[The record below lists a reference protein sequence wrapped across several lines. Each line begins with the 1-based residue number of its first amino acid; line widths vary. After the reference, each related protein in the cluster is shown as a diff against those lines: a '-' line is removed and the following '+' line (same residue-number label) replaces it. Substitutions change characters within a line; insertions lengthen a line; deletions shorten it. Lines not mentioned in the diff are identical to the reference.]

1 MGDKDKKKDQAEG
14 GKNIKENKTV
24 STLNDT
30 LEKVFRDVALIDP
43 KENVEGVIKEILRQ
57 VRAMKTELTAEEMA
71 QLVFENMQP
80 KSRDYML
87 AGLLTDIFAK
97 YGEMKTRHT
106 KNMDE
111 LSPDISKGVFPYLH
125 NYDDALYKEELYALQ
140 VELLKMQ
147 RYVKDAGLKIAV
159 IFEGRDAAG
168 KGSTISRFTQNINPR
183 GARVVALPKPTE
195 AQAGQWYFQRY
206 VTHLPTKGE
215 MVFFDRSW
223 YNRAGVERVMK
234 FCTDAE
240 YYEFMRE
247 VPGFERNLVRSGT
260 YVIKFWFSVS
270 QKEQQRRF
278 RERQVSPLKRWK
290 LSPIDLASLDKW
302 DDYTRAKEAMFFGTD
317 TPEAPWT
324 VIKSDDKKR
333 ARLNAM
339 RYVLHLIPYA
349 ERDLKAI
356 GPIDPL
362 IVGRASTMFET
373 AEYAAAPHILAGEL
387 VRPNM
392 PPMLPG
398 PKKKKKK

>member
-147 RYVKDAGLKIAV
+147 CYVKDAGLKIAV

-183 GARVVALPKPTE
+183 GARVVALPKPTG

-206 VTHLPTKGE
+206 VAQLPSPGE
-215 MVFFDRSW
+215 VVFFDRSW
-223 YNRAGVERVMK
+223 YNRAVVEPVMG
-234 FCTDAE
+234 FCRPEQTQL
-240 YYEFMRE
+240 FLNE
-247 VPGFERNLVRSGT
+247 VPAFERSLVEHGIHLT
-260 YVIKFWFSVS
+260 KFWLDVS
-270 QKEQQRRF
+270 RDEQKRRFKQRRVDPV
-278 RERQVSPLKRWK
+278 RRWK
-290 LSPIDLASLDKW
+290 LSPVDIASLDRW
-302 DDYTRAKEAMFFGTD
+302 DDYTAAIEEMFRKTES
-317 TPEAPWT
+317 PVAPWT
-324 VIKSDDKKR
+324 IIRSDDKRR
-333 ARLNAM
+333 ARLNAI
-339 RYVLHLIPYA
+339 RVFLHSIEYA
-349 ERDLKAI
+349 EKDEEQI
-356 GPIDPL
+356 GPVDGL
-362 IVGRASTMFET
+362 IVKSVP
-373 AEYAAAPHILAGEL
+373 EYLRGY
-387 VRPNM
+387 RM
-392 PPMLPG
+392 G
-398 PKKKKKK
+398 PAI

>member
-168 KGSTISRFTQNINPR
+168 KGGTISRFTQNINPR

-206 VTHLPTKGE
+206 VAQLPSPGE
-215 MVFFDRSW
+215 VVFFDRSW
-223 YNRAGVERVMK
+223 YNRAVVEPVMG
-234 FCTDAE
+234 FCRPEQTQL
-240 YYEFMRE
+240 FLNE
-247 VPGFERNLVRSGT
+247 VPAFERSLVEHGIHLT
-260 YVIKFWFSVS
+260 KFWLDVS
-270 QKEQQRRF
+270 RDEQKRRFKQRRVDPV
-278 RERQVSPLKRWK
+278 RRWK
-290 LSPIDLASLDKW
+290 LSPVDIASLDRW
-302 DDYTRAKEAMFFGTD
+302 DDYTAAIEEMFRKTES
-317 TPEAPWT
+317 PVAPWT
-324 VIKSDDKKR
+324 IIRSDDKRR
-333 ARLNAM
+333 ARLNAI
-339 RYVLHLIPYA
+339 RVFLHSIEYV
-349 ERDLKAI
+349 EKDEEQI
-356 GPIDPL
+356 GPVDGL
-362 IVGRASTMFET
+362 IVKSVP
-373 AEYAAAPHILAGEL
+373 EYLRGY
-387 VRPNM
+387 RM
-392 PPMLPG
+392 G
-398 PKKKKKK
+398 PAI

>member
-14 GKNIKENKTV
+14 GKNIKENMTV

-206 VTHLPTKGE
+206 VAQLPSPGE
-215 MVFFDRSW
+215 VVFFDRSW
-223 YNRAGVERVMK
+223 YNRAVVEPVMG
-234 FCTDAE
+234 FCRPEQTQL
-240 YYEFMRE
+240 FLNE
-247 VPGFERNLVRSGT
+247 VPAFERSLVEHGIHLT
-260 YVIKFWFSVS
+260 KFWLDVS
-270 QKEQQRRF
+270 RDEQKRRFKQRRVDPV
-278 RERQVSPLKRWK
+278 RRWK
-290 LSPIDLASLDKW
+290 LSPVDIASLDRW
-302 DDYTRAKEAMFFGTD
+302 DDYTAAIEEMFRKTES
-317 TPEAPWT
+317 PVAPWT
-324 VIKSDDKKR
+324 IIRSDDKRR
-333 ARLNAM
+333 ARLNAI
-339 RYVLHLIPYA
+339 RVFLHSIEYA
-349 ERDLKAI
+349 EKDEEQI
-356 GPIDPL
+356 GPVDGL
-362 IVGRASTMFET
+362 IVKSVP
-373 AEYAAAPHILAGEL
+373 EYLRGY
-387 VRPNM
+387 RM
-392 PPMLPG
+392 G
-398 PKKKKKK
+398 PAI

>member
-206 VTHLPTKGE
+206 VAQLPSPGE
-215 MVFFDRSW
+215 VVFFDRSW
-223 YNRAGVERVMK
+223 YNRAVVEPMMG
-234 FCTDAE
+234 FCRPEQTQL
-240 YYEFMRE
+240 FLNE
-247 VPGFERNLVRSGT
+247 VPAFERSLVEHGIHLT
-260 YVIKFWFSVS
+260 KFWLDVS
-270 QKEQQRRF
+270 RDEQKRRFKQRRVDPV
-278 RERQVSPLKRWK
+278 RRWK
-290 LSPIDLASLDKW
+290 LSPVDIASLDRW
-302 DDYTRAKEAMFFGTD
+302 DDYTAAIEEMFRKTES
-317 TPEAPWT
+317 PVAPWT
-324 VIKSDDKKR
+324 IIRSDDKRR
-333 ARLNAM
+333 ARLNAI
-339 RYVLHLIPYA
+339 RVFLHSIEYA
-349 ERDLKAI
+349 EKDEEQI
-356 GPIDPL
+356 GPVDGL
-362 IVGRASTMFET
+362 IVKSVP
-373 AEYAAAPHILAGEL
+373 EYLRGY
-387 VRPNM
+387 RM
-392 PPMLPG
+392 G
-398 PKKKKKK
+398 PVI

>member
-24 STLNDT
+24 STLSDT

-206 VTHLPTKGE
+206 VAQLPSPGE
-215 MVFFDRSW
+215 VVFFDRSW
-223 YNRAGVERVMK
+223 YNRAVVEPVMG
-234 FCTDAE
+234 FCRPEQTQL
-240 YYEFMRE
+240 FLNE
-247 VPGFERNLVRSGT
+247 VPAFERSLVEHGIHLT
-260 YVIKFWFSVS
+260 KFWLDVS
-270 QKEQQRRF
+270 RDEQKRRFKQRRVDPV
-278 RERQVSPLKRWK
+278 RRWK
-290 LSPIDLASLDKW
+290 LSPVDIASLDRW
-302 DDYTRAKEAMFFGTD
+302 DDYTAAIEEMFRKTES
-317 TPEAPWT
+317 PVAPWT
-324 VIKSDDKKR
+324 IIRSDDKRR
-333 ARLNAM
+333 ARLNAI
-339 RYVLHLIPYA
+339 RVFLHSIEYA
-349 ERDLKAI
+349 EKDEEQI
-356 GPIDPL
+356 GPVDGL
-362 IVGRASTMFET
+362 IVKSVP
-373 AEYAAAPHILAGEL
+373 EYLRGY
-387 VRPNM
+387 RM
-392 PPMLPG
+392 G
-398 PKKKKKK
+398 PAI

>member
-1 MGDKDKKKDQAEG
+1 MSDKDKKKDQAEG
-14 GKNIKENKTV
+14 GKNAKDNKQAP
-24 STLNDT
+24 TLNDT

-80 KSRDYML
+80 SSRDHML

-106 KNMDE
+106 RNMDE

-183 GARVVALPKPTE
+183 GARVVALPKPTD

-206 VTHLPTKGE
+206 VAQLPSPGE
-215 MVFFDRSW
+215 VVFFDRSW
-223 YNRAGVERVMK
+223 YNRAVVEPVMG
-234 FCTDAE
+234 FCRPEQTQL
-240 YYEFMRE
+240 FLNE
-247 VPGFERNLVRSGT
+247 VPAFERSLVEHGIHLT
-260 YVIKFWFSVS
+260 KFWLDVS
-270 QKEQQRRF
+270 RDEQKRRFKQRRVDPV
-278 RERQVSPLKRWK
+278 RRWK
-290 LSPIDLASLDKW
+290 LSPVDIASLDRW
-302 DDYTRAKEAMFFGTD
+302 DDYTTAIEEMFRKTES
-317 TPEAPWT
+317 PVAPWT
-324 VIKSDDKKR
+324 IIRSDDKRR
-333 ARLNAM
+333 ARLNAI
-339 RYVLHLIPYA
+339 RVFLHSIEYA
-349 ERDLKAI
+349 EKDEEQI
-356 GPIDPL
+356 GPVDGL
-362 IVGRASTMFET
+362 IVKSVP
-373 AEYAAAPHILAGEL
+373 EYLRGY
-387 VRPNM
+387 RM
-392 PPMLPG
+392 G
-398 PKKKKKK
+398 PAI

>member
-87 AGLLTDIFAK
+87 GGLLTDIFAK

-206 VTHLPTKGE
+206 VAQLPSPGE
-215 MVFFDRSW
+215 VVFFDRSW
-223 YNRAGVERVMK
+223 YNRAVVEPVMG
-234 FCTDAE
+234 FCRPEQTQL
-240 YYEFMRE
+240 FLNE
-247 VPGFERNLVRSGT
+247 VPAFERSLVEHGIHLT
-260 YVIKFWFSVS
+260 KFWLDVS
-270 QKEQQRRF
+270 RDEQKRRFKQRRVDPV
-278 RERQVSPLKRWK
+278 RRWK
-290 LSPIDLASLDKW
+290 LSPVDIASLDRW
-302 DDYTRAKEAMFFGTD
+302 DDYTAAIEEMFRKTES
-317 TPEAPWT
+317 PVAPWT
-324 VIKSDDKKR
+324 IIRSDDKRR
-333 ARLNAM
+333 ARLNAI
-339 RYVLHLIPYA
+339 RVFLHSIEYA
-349 ERDLKAI
+349 EKDEEQI
-356 GPIDPL
+356 GPVDGL
-362 IVGRASTMFET
+362 IVKSVP
-373 AEYAAAPHILAGEL
+373 EYLRGY
-387 VRPNM
+387 RM
-392 PPMLPG
+392 G
-398 PKKKKKK
+398 PAI

>member
-1 MGDKDKKKDQAEG
+1 MSDKDKKKDQAEG
-14 GKNIKENKTV
+14 GKNAKDNKQAP
-24 STLNDT
+24 TLNDT

-80 KSRDYML
+80 SSRDHML

-97 YGEMKTRHT
+97 YGEMKTRHSR
-106 KNMDE
+106 NMDE

-183 GARVVALPKPTE
+183 GARVVALPKPTD

-206 VTHLPTKGE
+206 VAQLPSPGE
-215 MVFFDRSW
+215 VVFFDRSW
-223 YNRAGVERVMK
+223 YNRAVVEPVMG
-234 FCTDAE
+234 FCRPEQTQL
-240 YYEFMRE
+240 FLNE
-247 VPGFERNLVRSGT
+247 VPAFERSLVEHGIHLT
-260 YVIKFWFSVS
+260 KFWLDVS
-270 QKEQQRRF
+270 RDEQKRRFKQRRVDPI
-278 RERQVSPLKRWK
+278 RRWK
-290 LSPIDLASLDKW
+290 LSPVDIASLDLW
-302 DDYTRAKEAMFFGTD
+302 DNYTEAIDHRFRFTESP
-317 TPEAPWT
+317 TAPWT
-324 VIKSDDKKR
+324 IIRSDDKRR

-339 RYVLHLIPYA
+339 RIVLSGIDY
-349 ERDLKAI
+349 EGKDVEAI
-356 GPIDPL
+356 GQIDGR
-362 IVGRASTMFET
+362 IVKSVN
-373 AEYAAAPHILAGEL
+373 EYL
-387 VRPNM
+387 RRYR
-392 PPMLPG
+392 
-398 PKKKKKK
+398 

>member
-57 VRAMKTELTAEEMA
+57 VRAMKTELKAEEMA

-206 VTHLPTKGE
+206 VAQLPSPGE
-215 MVFFDRSW
+215 VVFFDRSW
-223 YNRAGVERVMK
+223 YNRAVVEPVMG
-234 FCTDAE
+234 FCRPEQTQL
-240 YYEFMRE
+240 FLNE
-247 VPGFERNLVRSGT
+247 VPAFERSLVEHGIHLT
-260 YVIKFWFSVS
+260 KFWLDVS
-270 QKEQQRRF
+270 RDEQKRRFKQRRVDPV
-278 RERQVSPLKRWK
+278 RRWK
-290 LSPIDLASLDKW
+290 LSPVDIASLDRW
-302 DDYTRAKEAMFFGTD
+302 DDYTAAIEEMFRKTES
-317 TPEAPWT
+317 PVAPWT
-324 VIKSDDKKR
+324 IIRSDDKRR
-333 ARLNAM
+333 ARLNAI
-339 RYVLHLIPYA
+339 RVFLHSIEYA
-349 ERDLKAI
+349 EKDEEQI
-356 GPIDPL
+356 GPVDGL
-362 IVGRASTMFET
+362 IVKSVP
-373 AEYAAAPHILAGEL
+373 EYLRGY
-387 VRPNM
+387 RM
-392 PPMLPG
+392 G
-398 PKKKKKK
+398 PAI

>member
-168 KGSTISRFTQNINPR
+168 KGSTISRFSQNINPR

-206 VTHLPTKGE
+206 VAQLPSPGE
-215 MVFFDRSW
+215 VVFFDRSW
-223 YNRAGVERVMK
+223 YNRAVVEPVMG
-234 FCTDAE
+234 FCRPEQTQL
-240 YYEFMRE
+240 FLNE
-247 VPGFERNLVRSGT
+247 VPAFERSLVEHGIHLT
-260 YVIKFWFSVS
+260 KFWLDVS
-270 QKEQQRRF
+270 RDEQKRRFKQRRVDPV
-278 RERQVSPLKRWK
+278 RRWK
-290 LSPIDLASLDKW
+290 LSPVDIASLDRW
-302 DDYTRAKEAMFFGTD
+302 DDYTAAIEEMFRKTES
-317 TPEAPWT
+317 PVAPWT
-324 VIKSDDKKR
+324 IIRSDDKRR
-333 ARLNAM
+333 ARLNAI
-339 RYVLHLIPYA
+339 RVFLHSIEYA
-349 ERDLKAI
+349 EKDEEQI
-356 GPIDPL
+356 GPVDGL
-362 IVGRASTMFET
+362 IVKSVPESLRGYRM
-373 AEYAAAPHILAGEL
+373 
-387 VRPNM
+387 
-392 PPMLPG
+392 G
-398 PKKKKKK
+398 PAI

>member
-1 MGDKDKKKDQAEG
+1 MSDKDKKKDQAEG
-14 GKNIKENKTV
+14 GKNAKDNKQAP
-24 STLNDT
+24 TLNDT

-80 KSRDYML
+80 SSRDHML

-106 KNMDE
+106 RNMDE

-183 GARVVALPKPTE
+183 GARVVALPKPTD

-206 VTHLPTKGE
+206 VAQLPSPGE
-215 MVFFDRSW
+215 VVFFDRSW
-223 YNRAGVERVMK
+223 YNRAVVEPVMG
-234 FCTDAE
+234 FCRPEQTQL
-240 YYEFMRE
+240 FLNE
-247 VPGFERNLVRSGT
+247 VPAFERSLVEHGIHLT
-260 YVIKFWFSVS
+260 KFWLDVS
-270 QKEQQRRF
+270 RDEQKRRFKQRRVDPV
-278 RERQVSPLKRWK
+278 RRWK
-290 LSPIDLASLDKW
+290 LSPVDIASLDRW
-302 DDYTRAKEAMFFGTD
+302 DDYTAAIEEMFRKTES
-317 TPEAPWT
+317 PVAPWT
-324 VIKSDDKKR
+324 IIRNDDKRR
-333 ARLNAM
+333 ARLNAI
-339 RYVLHLIPYA
+339 RVFLHSIEYA
-349 ERDLKAI
+349 EKDEEQI
-356 GPIDPL
+356 GPVDGL
-362 IVGRASTMFET
+362 IVKSVP
-373 AEYAAAPHILAGEL
+373 EYLRGY
-387 VRPNM
+387 RM
-392 PPMLPG
+392 G
-398 PKKKKKK
+398 PAI

>member
-97 YGEMKTRHT
+97 YGEMETRHT

-206 VTHLPTKGE
+206 VAQLPSPGE
-215 MVFFDRSW
+215 VVFFDRSW
-223 YNRAGVERVMK
+223 YNRAVVEPVMG
-234 FCTDAE
+234 FCRPEQTQL
-240 YYEFMRE
+240 FLNE
-247 VPGFERNLVRSGT
+247 VPAFERSLVEHGIHLT
-260 YVIKFWFSVS
+260 KFWLDVS
-270 QKEQQRRF
+270 RDEQKRRFKQRRVDPV
-278 RERQVSPLKRWK
+278 RRWK
-290 LSPIDLASLDKW
+290 LSPVDIASLDRW
-302 DDYTRAKEAMFFGTD
+302 DDYTAAIEEMFRKTES
-317 TPEAPWT
+317 PVAPWT
-324 VIKSDDKKR
+324 IIRSDDKRR
-333 ARLNAM
+333 ARLNAI
-339 RYVLHLIPYA
+339 RVFLHSIEYA
-349 ERDLKAI
+349 EKDEEQI
-356 GPIDPL
+356 GPVDGL
-362 IVGRASTMFET
+362 IVKSVP
-373 AEYAAAPHILAGEL
+373 EYLRGY
-387 VRPNM
+387 RM
-392 PPMLPG
+392 G
-398 PKKKKKK
+398 PAI

>member
-140 VELLKMQ
+140 VELQKMQ

-206 VTHLPTKGE
+206 VAQLPSPGE
-215 MVFFDRSW
+215 VVFFDRSW
-223 YNRAGVERVMK
+223 YNRAVVEPVMG
-234 FCTDAE
+234 FCRPEQTQL
-240 YYEFMRE
+240 FLNE
-247 VPGFERNLVRSGT
+247 VPAFERSLVEHGIHLT
-260 YVIKFWFSVS
+260 KFWLDVS
-270 QKEQQRRF
+270 RDEQKRRFKQRRVDPV
-278 RERQVSPLKRWK
+278 RRWK
-290 LSPIDLASLDKW
+290 LSPVDIASLDRW
-302 DDYTRAKEAMFFGTD
+302 DDYTAAIEEMFRKTES
-317 TPEAPWT
+317 PVAPWT
-324 VIKSDDKKR
+324 IIRSDDKRR
-333 ARLNAM
+333 ARLNAI
-339 RYVLHLIPYA
+339 RVFLHSIEYA
-349 ERDLKAI
+349 EKDEEQI
-356 GPIDPL
+356 GPVDGL
-362 IVGRASTMFET
+362 IVKSVP
-373 AEYAAAPHILAGEL
+373 EYLRGY
-387 VRPNM
+387 RM
-392 PPMLPG
+392 G
-398 PKKKKKK
+398 PAI

>member
-1 MGDKDKKKDQAEG
+1 MGDKDKKKGQAEG

-24 STLNDT
+24 LTLNDT

-206 VTHLPTKGE
+206 VAQLPSPGE
-215 MVFFDRSW
+215 VVFFDRSW
-223 YNRAGVERVMK
+223 YNRAVVEPVMG
-234 FCTDAE
+234 FCRPEQTQL
-240 YYEFMRE
+240 FLNE
-247 VPGFERNLVRSGT
+247 VPAFERSLVEHGIHLT
-260 YVIKFWFSVS
+260 KFWLDVS
-270 QKEQQRRF
+270 RDEQKRRFKQRRVDPV
-278 RERQVSPLKRWK
+278 RRWK
-290 LSPIDLASLDKW
+290 LSPVDIASLDRW
-302 DDYTRAKEAMFFGTD
+302 DDYTAAIEEMFRKTES
-317 TPEAPWT
+317 PVAPWT
-324 VIKSDDKKR
+324 IIRSDDKRR
-333 ARLNAM
+333 ARLNAI
-339 RYVLHLIPYA
+339 RVFLHSIEYA
-349 ERDLKAI
+349 EKDEEQI
-356 GPIDPL
+356 GPVDGL
-362 IVGRASTMFET
+362 IVKSVP
-373 AEYAAAPHILAGEL
+373 EYLRGY
-387 VRPNM
+387 RM
-392 PPMLPG
+392 G
-398 PKKKKKK
+398 PAI

>member
-87 AGLLTDIFAK
+87 AGLLTDIFEK

-206 VTHLPTKGE
+206 VAQLPSPGE
-215 MVFFDRSW
+215 VVFFDRSW
-223 YNRAGVERVMK
+223 YNRAVVEPVMG
-234 FCTDAE
+234 FCRPEQTQL
-240 YYEFMRE
+240 FLNE
-247 VPGFERNLVRSGT
+247 VPAFERSLVEHGIHLT
-260 YVIKFWFSVS
+260 KFWLDVS
-270 QKEQQRRF
+270 RDEQKRRFKQRRVDPV
-278 RERQVSPLKRWK
+278 RRWK
-290 LSPIDLASLDKW
+290 LSPVDIASLDRW
-302 DDYTRAKEAMFFGTD
+302 DDYTAAIEEMFRKTES
-317 TPEAPWT
+317 PVAPWT
-324 VIKSDDKKR
+324 IIRSDDKRR
-333 ARLNAM
+333 ARLNAI
-339 RYVLHLIPYA
+339 RVFLHSIEYA
-349 ERDLKAI
+349 EKDEEQI
-356 GPIDPL
+356 GPVDGL
-362 IVGRASTMFET
+362 IVKSVP
-373 AEYAAAPHILAGEL
+373 EYLRGY
-387 VRPNM
+387 RM
-392 PPMLPG
+392 G
-398 PKKKKKK
+398 PAI

>member
-1 MGDKDKKKDQAEG
+1 MSDKDKKKDQAEG
-14 GKNIKENKTV
+14 GKNSKDNKQAP
-24 STLNDT
+24 TLNDT

-80 KSRDYML
+80 NSRDHML

-106 KNMDE
+106 RNMDE

-183 GARVVALPKPTE
+183 GARVVALPKPTD

-206 VTHLPTKGE
+206 VAQLPSPGE
-215 MVFFDRSW
+215 VVFFDRSW
-223 YNRAGVERVMK
+223 YNRAVVEPVMG
-234 FCTDAE
+234 FCRPEQTQL
-240 YYEFMRE
+240 FLNE
-247 VPGFERNLVRSGT
+247 VPAFERSLVEHGIHLT
-260 YVIKFWFSVS
+260 KFWLDVS
-270 QKEQQRRF
+270 RDEQKRRFKQRRVDPV
-278 RERQVSPLKRWK
+278 RRWK
-290 LSPIDLASLDKW
+290 LSPVDIASLDRW
-302 DDYTRAKEAMFFGTD
+302 DDYTAAIEEMFRKTES
-317 TPEAPWT
+317 PVAPWT
-324 VIKSDDKKR
+324 IIRSDDKRR
-333 ARLNAM
+333 ARLNAI
-339 RYVLHLIPYA
+339 RVFLHSIEYA
-349 ERDLKAI
+349 EKDEEQI
-356 GPIDPL
+356 GPVDGL
-362 IVGRASTMFET
+362 IVKSVP
-373 AEYAAAPHILAGEL
+373 EYLRGY
-387 VRPNM
+387 RM
-392 PPMLPG
+392 G
-398 PKKKKKK
+398 PAI

>member
-1 MGDKDKKKDQAEG
+1 MGEKDKKKDQAEG

-206 VTHLPTKGE
+206 VAQLPSPGE
-215 MVFFDRSW
+215 VVFFDRSW
-223 YNRAGVERVMK
+223 YNRAVVEPVMG
-234 FCTDAE
+234 FCRPEQTQL
-240 YYEFMRE
+240 FLNE
-247 VPGFERNLVRSGT
+247 VPAFERSLVEHGIHLT
-260 YVIKFWFSVS
+260 KFWLDVS
-270 QKEQQRRF
+270 RDEQKRRFKQRRVDPV
-278 RERQVSPLKRWK
+278 RRWK
-290 LSPIDLASLDKW
+290 LSPVDIASLDRW
-302 DDYTRAKEAMFFGTD
+302 DDYTAAIEEMFRKTES
-317 TPEAPWT
+317 PVAPWT
-324 VIKSDDKKR
+324 IIRSDDKRR
-333 ARLNAM
+333 ARLNAI
-339 RYVLHLIPYA
+339 RVFLHSIEYA
-349 ERDLKAI
+349 EKDEEQI
-356 GPIDPL
+356 GPVDGL
-362 IVGRASTMFET
+362 IVKSVP
-373 AEYAAAPHILAGEL
+373 EYLRGY
-387 VRPNM
+387 RM
-392 PPMLPG
+392 G
-398 PKKKKKK
+398 PAI

>member
-147 RYVKDAGLKIAV
+147 RYIKDAGLKIAV

-206 VTHLPTKGE
+206 VAQLPSPGE
-215 MVFFDRSW
+215 VVFFDRSW
-223 YNRAGVERVMK
+223 YNRAVVEPVMG
-234 FCTDAE
+234 FCRPEQTQL
-240 YYEFMRE
+240 FLNE
-247 VPGFERNLVRSGT
+247 VPAFERSLVEHGIHLT
-260 YVIKFWFSVS
+260 KFWLDVS
-270 QKEQQRRF
+270 RDEQKRRFKQRRVDPV
-278 RERQVSPLKRWK
+278 RRWK
-290 LSPIDLASLDKW
+290 LSPVDIASLDRW
-302 DDYTRAKEAMFFGTD
+302 DDYTAAIEEMFRKTES
-317 TPEAPWT
+317 PVAPWT
-324 VIKSDDKKR
+324 IIRSDDKRR
-333 ARLNAM
+333 ARLNAI
-339 RYVLHLIPYA
+339 RVFLHSIEYA
-349 ERDLKAI
+349 EKDEEQI
-356 GPIDPL
+356 GPVDGL
-362 IVGRASTMFET
+362 IVKSVP
-373 AEYAAAPHILAGEL
+373 EYLRGY
-387 VRPNM
+387 RM
-392 PPMLPG
+392 G
-398 PKKKKKK
+398 PAI

>member
-183 GARVVALPKPTE
+183 GARVDALPKPTE

-206 VTHLPTKGE
+206 VAQLPSPGE
-215 MVFFDRSW
+215 VVFFDRSW
-223 YNRAGVERVMK
+223 YNRAVVEPVMG
-234 FCTDAE
+234 FCRPEQTQL
-240 YYEFMRE
+240 FLNE
-247 VPGFERNLVRSGT
+247 VPAFERSLVEHGIHLT
-260 YVIKFWFSVS
+260 KFWLDVS
-270 QKEQQRRF
+270 RDEQKRRFKQRRVDPV
-278 RERQVSPLKRWK
+278 RRWK
-290 LSPIDLASLDKW
+290 LSPVDIASLDRW
-302 DDYTRAKEAMFFGTD
+302 DDYTAAIEEMFRKTES
-317 TPEAPWT
+317 PVAPWT
-324 VIKSDDKKR
+324 IIRSDDKRR
-333 ARLNAM
+333 ARLNAI
-339 RYVLHLIPYA
+339 RVFLHSIEYA
-349 ERDLKAI
+349 EKDEEQI
-356 GPIDPL
+356 GPVDGL
-362 IVGRASTMFET
+362 IVKSVP
-373 AEYAAAPHILAGEL
+373 EYLRGY
-387 VRPNM
+387 RM
-392 PPMLPG
+392 G
-398 PKKKKKK
+398 PVI

>member
-1 MGDKDKKKDQAEG
+1 MSDKDKKKDQAEG
-14 GKNIKENKTV
+14 GKNAKDSKQAP
-24 STLNDT
+24 TLNDT

-80 KSRDYML
+80 SSRDHML

-106 KNMDE
+106 RNMDE

-183 GARVVALPKPTE
+183 GARVVALPKPTD

-206 VTHLPTKGE
+206 VAQLPSPGE
-215 MVFFDRSW
+215 VVFFDRSW
-223 YNRAGVERVMK
+223 YNRAVVEPVMG
-234 FCTDAE
+234 FCRPEQTQL
-240 YYEFMRE
+240 FLNE
-247 VPGFERNLVRSGT
+247 VPAFERSLVEHGIHLT
-260 YVIKFWFSVS
+260 KFWLDVS
-270 QKEQQRRF
+270 RDEQKRRFKQRRVDPV
-278 RERQVSPLKRWK
+278 RRWK
-290 LSPIDLASLDKW
+290 LSPVDIASLDRW
-302 DDYTRAKEAMFFGTD
+302 DDYTAAIEEMFRKTES
-317 TPEAPWT
+317 PVAPWT
-324 VIKSDDKKR
+324 IIRSDDKRR
-333 ARLNAM
+333 ARLNAI
-339 RYVLHLIPYA
+339 RVFLHSIEYA
-349 ERDLKAI
+349 EKDEEQI
-356 GPIDPL
+356 GPVDGL
-362 IVGRASTMFET
+362 IVKSVP
-373 AEYAAAPHILAGEL
+373 EYLRGY
-387 VRPNM
+387 RM
-392 PPMLPG
+392 G
-398 PKKKKKK
+398 PAI

>member
-43 KENVEGVIKEILRQ
+43 KENVESVIKEILRQ

-206 VTHLPTKGE
+206 VAQLPSPGE
-215 MVFFDRSW
+215 VVFFDRSW
-223 YNRAGVERVMK
+223 YNRAVVEPVMG
-234 FCTDAE
+234 FCRPEQTQL
-240 YYEFMRE
+240 FLNE
-247 VPGFERNLVRSGT
+247 VPAFERSLVEHGIHLT
-260 YVIKFWFSVS
+260 KFWLDVS
-270 QKEQQRRF
+270 RDEQKRRFKQRRVDPV
-278 RERQVSPLKRWK
+278 RRWK
-290 LSPIDLASLDKW
+290 LSPVDIASLDRW
-302 DDYTRAKEAMFFGTD
+302 DDYTAAIEEMFRKTES
-317 TPEAPWT
+317 PVAPWT
-324 VIKSDDKKR
+324 IIRSDDKRR
-333 ARLNAM
+333 ARLNAI
-339 RYVLHLIPYA
+339 RVFLHSIEYA
-349 ERDLKAI
+349 EKDEEQI
-356 GPIDPL
+356 GPVDGL
-362 IVGRASTMFET
+362 IVKSVP
-373 AEYAAAPHILAGEL
+373 EYLRGY
-387 VRPNM
+387 RM
-392 PPMLPG
+392 G
-398 PKKKKKK
+398 PAI

>member
-125 NYDDALYKEELYALQ
+125 NYDDELYKEELYALQ

-206 VTHLPTKGE
+206 VAQLPSPGE
-215 MVFFDRSW
+215 VVFFDRSW
-223 YNRAGVERVMK
+223 YNRAVVEPVMG
-234 FCTDAE
+234 FCRPEQTQL
-240 YYEFMRE
+240 FLNE
-247 VPGFERNLVRSGT
+247 VPAFERSLVEHGIHLT
-260 YVIKFWFSVS
+260 KFWLDVS
-270 QKEQQRRF
+270 RDEQKRRFKQRRVDPV
-278 RERQVSPLKRWK
+278 RRWK
-290 LSPIDLASLDKW
+290 LSPVDIASLDRW
-302 DDYTRAKEAMFFGTD
+302 DDYTAAIEEMFRKTES
-317 TPEAPWT
+317 PVAPWT
-324 VIKSDDKKR
+324 IIRSDDKRR
-333 ARLNAM
+333 ARLNAI
-339 RYVLHLIPYA
+339 RVFLHSIEYA
-349 ERDLKAI
+349 EKDEEQI
-356 GPIDPL
+356 GPVDGL
-362 IVGRASTMFET
+362 IVKSVP
-373 AEYAAAPHILAGEL
+373 EYLRGY
-387 VRPNM
+387 RM
-392 PPMLPG
+392 G
-398 PKKKKKK
+398 PAI

>member
-14 GKNIKENKTV
+14 GKNSKENKTV

-87 AGLLTDIFAK
+87 AGLLTDIFTK

-206 VTHLPTKGE
+206 VAQLPSPGE
-215 MVFFDRSW
+215 VVFFDRSW
-223 YNRAGVERVMK
+223 YNRAVVEPVMG
-234 FCTDAE
+234 FCRPEQTQL
-240 YYEFMRE
+240 FLNE
-247 VPGFERNLVRSGT
+247 VPAFERSLVEHGIHLT
-260 YVIKFWFSVS
+260 KFWLDVS
-270 QKEQQRRF
+270 RDEQKRRFKQRRVDPV
-278 RERQVSPLKRWK
+278 RRWK
-290 LSPIDLASLDKW
+290 LSPVDIASLDRW
-302 DDYTRAKEAMFFGTD
+302 DDYTAAIEEMFRKTES
-317 TPEAPWT
+317 PVAPWT
-324 VIKSDDKKR
+324 IIRSDDKRR
-333 ARLNAM
+333 ARLNAI
-339 RYVLHLIPYA
+339 RVFLHSIEYA
-349 ERDLKAI
+349 EKDEEQI
-356 GPIDPL
+356 GPVDGL
-362 IVGRASTMFET
+362 IVKSVP
-373 AEYAAAPHILAGEL
+373 EYLRGY
-387 VRPNM
+387 RM
-392 PPMLPG
+392 G
-398 PKKKKKK
+398 PAI

>member
-1 MGDKDKKKDQAEG
+1 MGDKDKDKKKDQAEG

-206 VTHLPTKGE
+206 VAQLPSPGE
-215 MVFFDRSW
+215 VVFFDRSW
-223 YNRAGVERVMK
+223 YNRAVVEPVMG
-234 FCTDAE
+234 FCRPEQTQL
-240 YYEFMRE
+240 FLNE
-247 VPGFERNLVRSGT
+247 VPAFERSLVEHGIHLT
-260 YVIKFWFSVS
+260 KFWLDVS
-270 QKEQQRRF
+270 RDEQKRRFKQRRVDPV
-278 RERQVSPLKRWK
+278 RRWK
-290 LSPIDLASLDKW
+290 LSPVDIASLDRW
-302 DDYTRAKEAMFFGTD
+302 DDYTAAIEEMFRKTES
-317 TPEAPWT
+317 PVAPWT
-324 VIKSDDKKR
+324 IIRSDDKRR
-333 ARLNAM
+333 ARLNAI
-339 RYVLHLIPYA
+339 RVFLHSIEYA
-349 ERDLKAI
+349 EKDEEQI
-356 GPIDPL
+356 GPVDGL
-362 IVGRASTMFET
+362 IVKSVP
-373 AEYAAAPHILAGEL
+373 EYLRGY
-387 VRPNM
+387 RM
-392 PPMLPG
+392 G
-398 PKKKKKK
+398 PAI

>member
-24 STLNDT
+24 SNLNDT

-206 VTHLPTKGE
+206 VAQLPSPGE
-215 MVFFDRSW
+215 VVFFDRSW
-223 YNRAGVERVMK
+223 YNRAVVEPVMG
-234 FCTDAE
+234 FCRPEQTQL
-240 YYEFMRE
+240 FLNE
-247 VPGFERNLVRSGT
+247 VPAFERSLVEHGIHLT
-260 YVIKFWFSVS
+260 KFWLDVS
-270 QKEQQRRF
+270 RDEQKRRFKQRRVDPV
-278 RERQVSPLKRWK
+278 RRWK
-290 LSPIDLASLDKW
+290 LSPVDIASLDRW
-302 DDYTRAKEAMFFGTD
+302 DDYTAAIEEMFRKTES
-317 TPEAPWT
+317 PVAPWT
-324 VIKSDDKKR
+324 IIRSDDKRR
-333 ARLNAM
+333 ARLNAI
-339 RYVLHLIPYA
+339 RVFLHSIEYA
-349 ERDLKAI
+349 EKDEEQI
-356 GPIDPL
+356 GPVDGL
-362 IVGRASTMFET
+362 IVKSVP
-373 AEYAAAPHILAGEL
+373 EYLRGY
-387 VRPNM
+387 RM
-392 PPMLPG
+392 G
-398 PKKKKKK
+398 PAI

>member
-206 VTHLPTKGE
+206 VAQLPSPGE
-215 MVFFDRSW
+215 VVFFDRSW
-223 YNRAGVERVMK
+223 YNRAVVEPVMG
-234 FCTDAE
+234 FCRPEQTQL
-240 YYEFMRE
+240 FLTE
-247 VPGFERNLVRSGT
+247 VPAFERSLVEHGIHLT
-260 YVIKFWFSVS
+260 KFWLDVS
-270 QKEQQRRF
+270 RDEQKRRFKQRRVDPV
-278 RERQVSPLKRWK
+278 RRWK
-290 LSPIDLASLDKW
+290 LSPVDIASLDRW
-302 DDYTRAKEAMFFGTD
+302 DDYTAAIEEMFRKTES
-317 TPEAPWT
+317 PVAPWT
-324 VIKSDDKKR
+324 IIRSDDKRR
-333 ARLNAM
+333 ARLNAI
-339 RYVLHLIPYA
+339 RVFLHSIEYA
-349 ERDLKAI
+349 EKDEEQI
-356 GPIDPL
+356 GPVDGL
-362 IVGRASTMFET
+362 IVKSVP
-373 AEYAAAPHILAGEL
+373 EYLRGY
-387 VRPNM
+387 RM
-392 PPMLPG
+392 G
-398 PKKKKKK
+398 PAI

>member
-206 VTHLPTKGE
+206 VAQLPSPGE
-215 MVFFDRSW
+215 VVFFDRSW
-223 YNRAGVERVMK
+223 YNRAVVEPVMG
-234 FCTDAE
+234 FCRPEQTQL
-240 YYEFMRE
+240 FLNE
-247 VPGFERNLVRSGT
+247 VPAFERSLVEHGIHLT
-260 YVIKFWFSVS
+260 KFWLDVS
-270 QKEQQRRF
+270 RDEQKRRVKQRRVDPV
-278 RERQVSPLKRWK
+278 RRWK
-290 LSPIDLASLDKW
+290 LSPVDIASLDRW
-302 DDYTRAKEAMFFGTD
+302 DDYTAAIEEMFRKTES
-317 TPEAPWT
+317 PVAPWT
-324 VIKSDDKKR
+324 IIRSDDKRR
-333 ARLNAM
+333 ARLNAI
-339 RYVLHLIPYA
+339 RVFLHSIEYA
-349 ERDLKAI
+349 EKDEEQI
-356 GPIDPL
+356 GPVDGL
-362 IVGRASTMFET
+362 IVKSVP
-373 AEYAAAPHILAGEL
+373 EYLRGY
-387 VRPNM
+387 RM
-392 PPMLPG
+392 G
-398 PKKKKKK
+398 PAI

>member
-43 KENVEGVIKEILRQ
+43 KENVEGVIKGILRQ

-206 VTHLPTKGE
+206 VAQLPSPGE
-215 MVFFDRSW
+215 VVFFDRSW
-223 YNRAGVERVMK
+223 YNRAVVEPVMG
-234 FCTDAE
+234 FCRPEQTQL
-240 YYEFMRE
+240 FLNE
-247 VPGFERNLVRSGT
+247 VPAFERSLVEHGIHLT
-260 YVIKFWFSVS
+260 KFWLDVS
-270 QKEQQRRF
+270 RDEQKRRFKQRRVDPV
-278 RERQVSPLKRWK
+278 RRWK
-290 LSPIDLASLDKW
+290 LSPVDIASLDRW
-302 DDYTRAKEAMFFGTD
+302 DDYTAAIEEMFRKTES
-317 TPEAPWT
+317 PVAPWT
-324 VIKSDDKKR
+324 IIRSDDKRR
-333 ARLNAM
+333 ARLNAI
-339 RYVLHLIPYA
+339 RVFLHSIEYA
-349 ERDLKAI
+349 EKDEEQI
-356 GPIDPL
+356 GPVDGL
-362 IVGRASTMFET
+362 IVKSVP
-373 AEYAAAPHILAGEL
+373 EYLRGY
-387 VRPNM
+387 RM
-392 PPMLPG
+392 G
-398 PKKKKKK
+398 PAI

>member
-24 STLNDT
+24 LTLNDT

-71 QLVFENMQP
+71 QLVFENMQA

-206 VTHLPTKGE
+206 VAQLPSPGE
-215 MVFFDRSW
+215 VVFFDRSW
-223 YNRAGVERVMK
+223 YNRAVVEPVMG
-234 FCTDAE
+234 FCRPEQTQL
-240 YYEFMRE
+240 FLNE
-247 VPGFERNLVRSGT
+247 VPAFERSLVEHGIHLT
-260 YVIKFWFSVS
+260 KFWLDVS
-270 QKEQQRRF
+270 RDEQKRRFKQRRVDPV
-278 RERQVSPLKRWK
+278 RRWK
-290 LSPIDLASLDKW
+290 LSPVDIASLDRW
-302 DDYTRAKEAMFFGTD
+302 DDYTAAIEEMFRKTES
-317 TPEAPWT
+317 PVAPWT
-324 VIKSDDKKR
+324 IIRSDDKRR
-333 ARLNAM
+333 ARLNAI
-339 RYVLHLIPYA
+339 RVFLHSIEYA
-349 ERDLKAI
+349 EKDEEQI
-356 GPIDPL
+356 GPVDGL
-362 IVGRASTMFET
+362 IVKSVP
-373 AEYAAAPHILAGEL
+373 EYLRGY
-387 VRPNM
+387 RM
-392 PPMLPG
+392 G
-398 PKKKKKK
+398 PAI

>member
-111 LSPDISKGVFPYLH
+111 LSPDISKGAFPYLH

-206 VTHLPTKGE
+206 VAQLPSPGE
-215 MVFFDRSW
+215 VVFFDRSW
-223 YNRAGVERVMK
+223 YNRAVVEPVMG
-234 FCTDAE
+234 FCRPEQTQL
-240 YYEFMRE
+240 FLNE
-247 VPGFERNLVRSGT
+247 VPAFERSLVEHGIHLT
-260 YVIKFWFSVS
+260 KFWLDVS
-270 QKEQQRRF
+270 RDEQKRRFKQRRVDPV
-278 RERQVSPLKRWK
+278 RRWK
-290 LSPIDLASLDKW
+290 LSPVDIASLDRW
-302 DDYTRAKEAMFFGTD
+302 DDYTAAIEEMFRKTES
-317 TPEAPWT
+317 PVAPWT
-324 VIKSDDKKR
+324 IIRSDDKRR
-333 ARLNAM
+333 ARLNAI
-339 RYVLHLIPYA
+339 RVFLHSIEYA
-349 ERDLKAI
+349 EKDEEQI
-356 GPIDPL
+356 GPVDGL
-362 IVGRASTMFET
+362 IVKSVP
-373 AEYAAAPHILAGEL
+373 EYLRGY
-387 VRPNM
+387 RM
-392 PPMLPG
+392 G
-398 PKKKKKK
+398 PAI

>member
-57 VRAMKTELTAEEMA
+57 VCAMKTELTAEEMA

-206 VTHLPTKGE
+206 VAQLPSPGE
-215 MVFFDRSW
+215 VVFFDRSW
-223 YNRAGVERVMK
+223 YNRAVVEPVMG
-234 FCTDAE
+234 FCRPEQTQL
-240 YYEFMRE
+240 FLNE
-247 VPGFERNLVRSGT
+247 VPAFERSLVEHGIHLT
-260 YVIKFWFSVS
+260 KFWLDVS
-270 QKEQQRRF
+270 RDEQKRRFKQRRVDPV
-278 RERQVSPLKRWK
+278 RRWK
-290 LSPIDLASLDKW
+290 LSPVDIASLDRW
-302 DDYTRAKEAMFFGTD
+302 DDYTAAIEEMFRKTES
-317 TPEAPWT
+317 PVAPWT
-324 VIKSDDKKR
+324 IIRSDDKRR
-333 ARLNAM
+333 ARLNAI
-339 RYVLHLIPYA
+339 RVFLHSIEYA
-349 ERDLKAI
+349 EKDEEQI
-356 GPIDPL
+356 GPVDGL
-362 IVGRASTMFET
+362 IVKSVP
-373 AEYAAAPHILAGEL
+373 EYLRGY
-387 VRPNM
+387 RM
-392 PPMLPG
+392 G
-398 PKKKKKK
+398 PAI

>member
-57 VRAMKTELTAEEMA
+57 VRAMRTELTAEEMA

-206 VTHLPTKGE
+206 VAQLPSPGE
-215 MVFFDRSW
+215 VVFFDRSW
-223 YNRAGVERVMK
+223 YNRAVVEPVMG
-234 FCTDAE
+234 FCRPEQTQL
-240 YYEFMRE
+240 FLNE
-247 VPGFERNLVRSGT
+247 VPAFERSLVEHGIHLT
-260 YVIKFWFSVS
+260 KFWLDVS
-270 QKEQQRRF
+270 RDEQKRRFKQRRVDPV
-278 RERQVSPLKRWK
+278 RRWK
-290 LSPIDLASLDKW
+290 LSPVDIASLDRW
-302 DDYTRAKEAMFFGTD
+302 DDYTAAIEEMFRKTES
-317 TPEAPWT
+317 PVAPWT
-324 VIKSDDKKR
+324 IIRSDDKRR
-333 ARLNAM
+333 ARLNAI
-339 RYVLHLIPYA
+339 RVFLHSIEYA
-349 ERDLKAI
+349 EKDEEQI
-356 GPIDPL
+356 GPVDGL
-362 IVGRASTMFET
+362 IVKSVP
-373 AEYAAAPHILAGEL
+373 EYLRGY
-387 VRPNM
+387 RM
-392 PPMLPG
+392 G
-398 PKKKKKK
+398 PAI

>member
-1 MGDKDKKKDQAEG
+1 MHQKNSTGGERMSDKDKKKDQAEG
-14 GKNIKENKTV
+14 GKNAKDNKQAP
-24 STLNDT
+24 TLNDT

-80 KSRDYML
+80 SSRDHML

-106 KNMDE
+106 RNMDE

-183 GARVVALPKPTE
+183 GARVVALPKPTD

-206 VTHLPTKGE
+206 VAQLPSPGE
-215 MVFFDRSW
+215 VVFFDRSW
-223 YNRAGVERVMK
+223 YNRAVVEPVMG
-234 FCTDAE
+234 FCRPEQTQL
-240 YYEFMRE
+240 FLNE
-247 VPGFERNLVRSGT
+247 VPAFERSLVEHGIHLT
-260 YVIKFWFSVS
+260 KFWLDVS
-270 QKEQQRRF
+270 RDEQKRRFKQRRVDPV
-278 RERQVSPLKRWK
+278 RRWK
-290 LSPIDLASLDKW
+290 LSPVDIASLDRW
-302 DDYTRAKEAMFFGTD
+302 DDYTAAIEEMFRKTES
-317 TPEAPWT
+317 PVAPWT
-324 VIKSDDKKR
+324 IIRSDDKRR
-333 ARLNAM
+333 ARLNAI
-339 RYVLHLIPYA
+339 RVFLHSIEYA
-349 ERDLKAI
+349 EKDEEQI
-356 GPIDPL
+356 GPVDGL
-362 IVGRASTMFET
+362 IVKSVP
-373 AEYAAAPHILAGEL
+373 EYLRGY
-387 VRPNM
+387 RM
-392 PPMLPG
+392 G
-398 PKKKKKK
+398 PAI

>member
-206 VTHLPTKGE
+206 VAQLPSPGE
-215 MVFFDRSW
+215 VVFFDRSW
-223 YNRAGVERVMK
+223 YNRAVVEPVMG
-234 FCTDAE
+234 FCRPEQTQL
-240 YYEFMRE
+240 FLNE
-247 VPGFERNLVRSGT
+247 VPAFERSLVEHGIYLT
-260 YVIKFWFSVS
+260 KFWLDVS
-270 QKEQQRRF
+270 RDEQKRRFKQRRVDPV
-278 RERQVSPLKRWK
+278 RRWK
-290 LSPIDLASLDKW
+290 LSPVDIASLDRW
-302 DDYTRAKEAMFFGTD
+302 DDYTAAIEEMFRKTES
-317 TPEAPWT
+317 PVAPWT
-324 VIKSDDKKR
+324 IIRSDDKRR
-333 ARLNAM
+333 ARLNAI
-339 RYVLHLIPYA
+339 RVFLHSIEYA
-349 ERDLKAI
+349 EKDEEQI
-356 GPIDPL
+356 GPVDGL
-362 IVGRASTMFET
+362 IVKSVP
-373 AEYAAAPHILAGEL
+373 EYLRGY
-387 VRPNM
+387 RM
-392 PPMLPG
+392 G
-398 PKKKKKK
+398 PAI

>member
-57 VRAMKTELTAEEMA
+57 VRAMKTELTSEEMA

-206 VTHLPTKGE
+206 VAQLPSPGE
-215 MVFFDRSW
+215 VVFFDRSW
-223 YNRAGVERVMK
+223 YNRAVVEPVMG
-234 FCTDAE
+234 FCRPEQTQL
-240 YYEFMRE
+240 FLNE
-247 VPGFERNLVRSGT
+247 VPAFERSLVEHGIHLT
-260 YVIKFWFSVS
+260 KFWLDVS
-270 QKEQQRRF
+270 RDEQKRRFKQRRVDPV
-278 RERQVSPLKRWK
+278 RRWK
-290 LSPIDLASLDKW
+290 LSPVDIASLDRW
-302 DDYTRAKEAMFFGTD
+302 DDYTAAIEEMFRKTES
-317 TPEAPWT
+317 PVAPWT
-324 VIKSDDKKR
+324 IIRSDDKRR
-333 ARLNAM
+333 ARLNAI
-339 RYVLHLIPYA
+339 RVFLHSIEYA
-349 ERDLKAI
+349 EKDEEQI
-356 GPIDPL
+356 GPVDGL
-362 IVGRASTMFET
+362 IVKSVP
-373 AEYAAAPHILAGEL
+373 EYLRGY
-387 VRPNM
+387 RM
-392 PPMLPG
+392 G
-398 PKKKKKK
+398 PAI

>member
-206 VTHLPTKGE
+206 VAQLPSPGE
-215 MVFFDRSW
+215 VVFFDRSW
-223 YNRAGVERVMK
+223 YNRAVVEPVMG
-234 FCTDAE
+234 FCRPEQTQL
-240 YYEFMRE
+240 FLNE
-247 VPGFERNLVRSGT
+247 VPAFERSLVEHGIHLT
-260 YVIKFWFSVS
+260 KFWLDVS
-270 QKEQQRRF
+270 RDEQRRRF
-278 RERQVSPLKRWK
+278 KQRRVDPVRRWK
-290 LSPIDLASLDKW
+290 LSPVDIASLDRW
-302 DDYTRAKEAMFFGTD
+302 DDYTAAIEEMFRKTES
-317 TPEAPWT
+317 PVAPWT
-324 VIKSDDKKR
+324 IIRSDDKRR
-333 ARLNAM
+333 ARLNAI
-339 RYVLHLIPYA
+339 RVFLHSIEYA
-349 ERDLKAI
+349 EKDEEQI
-356 GPIDPL
+356 GPVDGL
-362 IVGRASTMFET
+362 IVKSVP
-373 AEYAAAPHILAGEL
+373 EYLRGY
-387 VRPNM
+387 RM
-392 PPMLPG
+392 G
-398 PKKKKKK
+398 PAI